1 MSKSFEELGVQPVL
15 VKALAAQQ
23 LQIPTQI
30 QEQMIPQVLAGENV
44 LARSATGTGK
54 TLAYLLPLL
63 QRIDSEKKEVQAVI
77 LAPTYELAM
86 QIYRVLGAL
95 VQEAALDVKAVSLIG
110 GAALARQIEALKKK
124 PQIVVGSAGRVLELL
139 RKHKLS
145 LTSVRTLVLD
155 EVDRLLDE
163 QNAPT
168 VEIVMKEVPAQR
180 QLLMVS
186 ATLPARTQKVIE
198 RLEKKVNLLEAAS
211 EVKLPEQLVHCY
223 VKMEHREKLDGLRK
237 VLHALDVKR
246 ALLFVEQQGRLE
258 TVLEKLQHHGLKVA
272 GLRKDAGKQERKEAL
287 EAISKG
293 KISLLV
299 ATDLAAR
306 GLDIPGVTHVIN
318 LDFPDEPQTYLHRA
332 GRTGR
337 AGQEGMVVSLVTQG
351 EVARLERCRRS
362 LKVDLQEYILS
373 KGRFLQLQALRQQ
386 AQVKRSKPAKPV
398 KK

>member
-63 QRIDSEKKEVQAVI
+63 QRIDPGKKEVQAVI

-110 GAALARQIEALKKK
+110 GAALTRQIEALKKK

>member
-15 VKALAAQQ
+15 VQALAAQQ
-23 LQIPTQI
+23 LQVPTQI
-30 QEQMIPQVLAGENV
+30 QEEMIPRVLAGENV
-44 LARSATGTGK
+44 AARSATGTGK

-63 QRIDSEKKEVQAVI
+63 QRIDPEKKEVQAVI

-95 VQEAALDVKAVSLIG
+95 AQEAALDVKAASLIG
-110 GAALARQIEALKKK
+110 GAALTRQIDALKKK
-124 PQIVVGSAGRVLELL
+124 PQIVVGSAGRILELL
-139 RKHKLS
+139 RKRKLS
-145 LTSVRTLVLD
+145 LNSVHTLVLD

-168 VEIVMKEVPAQR
+168 VEIVVKEIPAQR

-198 RLEKKVNLLEAAS
+198 RLEKTVNLIEAAA

-223 VKMEHREKLDGLRK
+223 VKVEHREKLDELRK

-258 TVLEKLQHHGLKVA
+258 MVLEKLQHHGVKVA

-337 AGQEGMVVSLVTQG
+337 AGQEGMVISLVTPG
-351 EVARLERCRRS
+351 EVTRLERCRRS
-362 LKVDLQEYILS
+362 LQADMQEYFLN
-373 KGRFLQLQALRQQ
+373 KGRFLKRQARKQEP
-386 AQVKRSKPAKPV
+386 VKRSKPVKPV

>member
-30 QEQMIPQVLAGENV
+30 QEEMIPRVLAGENV
-44 LARSATGTGK
+44 AARSATGTGK

-63 QRIDSEKKEVQAVI
+63 QRIDPGKKEIQAVI

-95 VQEAALDVKAVSLIG
+95 AKEAALDVTAASLIG
-110 GAALARQIEALKKK
+110 GAALTRQIDALKKK

-139 RKHKLS
+139 RKRKLS

-163 QNAPT
+163 QNSPT
-168 VEIVMKEVPAQR
+168 VELVIKEVPAQR

-186 ATLPARTQKVIE
+186 ATLPVRAQKVIE
-198 RLEKKVNLLEAAS
+198 RLEKTVNLIEAAA

-223 VKMEHREKLDGLRK
+223 VKVEHREKLDELRK

-258 TVLEKLQHHGLKVA
+258 MVLEKLQHHGVKVA

-337 AGQEGMVVSLVTQG
+337 AGQEGMVISLVTPG
-351 EVARLERCRRS
+351 EVTRLERCRRS
-362 LKVDLQEYILS
+362 LQADMQEYFLN
-373 KGRFLQLQALRQQ
+373 KGRFLKRQARKQEP
-386 AQVKRSKPAKPV
+386 VKRSKPVKLV

>member
-63 QRIDSEKKEVQAVI
+63 QRIDPGKKEVQAVI

-110 GAALARQIEALKKK
+110 GAALTRQIDALKKK
-124 PQIVVGSAGRVLELL
+124 PQIVVGSAGRILELL
-139 RKHKLS
+139 RKRKLA
-145 LTSVRTLVLD
+145 LNNVHTLVLD

>member
-15 VKALAAQQ
+15 VQALAAQQ
-23 LQIPTQI
+23 LQVPTQI
-30 QEQMIPQVLAGENV
+30 QEEMIPRLLAGENV
-44 LARSATGTGK
+44 AARSATGTGK

-63 QRIDSEKKEVQAVI
+63 QRIDPEKKEVQAVI

-95 VQEAALDVKAVSLIG
+95 AQEAALDVKAASLIG
-110 GAALARQIEALKKK
+110 GAALTRQIDALKKK
-124 PQIVVGSAGRVLELL
+124 PQIVVGSAGRILELL
-139 RKHKLS
+139 RKRKLS
-145 LTSVRTLVLD
+145 LNSVHTLVLD

-168 VEIVMKEVPAQR
+168 VEIVVKEIPAQR

-198 RLEKKVNLLEAAS
+198 RLEKKVNWIEAAAD
-211 EVKLPEQLVHCY
+211 VKLPEQLVHCY
-223 VKMEHREKLDGLRK
+223 VKVEHREKLDELRK

-258 TVLEKLQHHGLKVA
+258 MVLEKLQHHGVKVA

>member
-63 QRIDSEKKEVQAVI
+63 QRIDPGKKEVQAVI

-110 GAALARQIEALKKK
+110 GAALTRQIEALKKK

-186 ATLPARTQKVIE
+186 ATLPARTQ
-198 RLEKKVNLLEAAS
+198 
-211 EVKLPEQLVHCY
+211 
-223 VKMEHREKLDGLRK
+223 
-237 VLHALDVKR
+237 
-246 ALLFVEQQGRLE
+246 
-258 TVLEKLQHHGLKVA
+258 
-272 GLRKDAGKQERKEAL
+272 
-287 EAISKG
+287 
-293 KISLLV
+293 
-299 ATDLAAR
+299 
-306 GLDIPGVTHVIN
+306 
-318 LDFPDEPQTYLHRA
+318 
-332 GRTGR
+332 
-337 AGQEGMVVSLVTQG
+337 
-351 EVARLERCRRS
+351 
-362 LKVDLQEYILS
+362 
-373 KGRFLQLQALRQQ
+373 
-386 AQVKRSKPAKPV
+386 
-398 KK
+398 

>member
-1 MSKSFEELGVQPVL
+1 MSKSFEELGVQPQL

-23 LQIPTQI
+23 LQVPTQI
-30 QEQMIPQVLAGENV
+30 QEKMIPQVLTGENV

-63 QRIDSEKKEVQAVI
+63 QRIDPGKKEVQAVI

-110 GAALARQIEALKKK
+110 GAALTRQIEALKKK

-237 VLHALDVKR
+237 VLHALDIKR

-272 GLRKDAGKQERKEAL
+272 GLRKDAGKQERKEAF

>member
-110 GAALARQIEALKKK
+110 GAALTRQIEALKKK

>member
-63 QRIDSEKKEVQAVI
+63 QRIDPGKKEVQAVI

-110 GAALARQIEALKKK
+110 GAALTRQIEALKKK

-337 AGQEGMVVSLVTQG
+337 AGQEGMVISLVTSG
-351 EVARLERCRRS
+351 EMARLERCRRS
-362 LKVDLQEYILS
+362 LQADLQEYFLN
-373 KGRFLQLQALRQQ
+373 KGRFLQRQARKQEP
-386 AQVKRSKPAKPV
+386 VKRSKPAKPV

>member
-86 QIYRVLGAL
+86 QIYRVLGAV

-110 GAALARQIEALKKK
+110 GAALTRQIEALKKK

>member
-63 QRIDSEKKEVQAVI
+63 QRIDPGKKEVQAVI

-110 GAALARQIEALKKK
+110 GAALTRQIEALKKK

-211 EVKLPEQLVHCY
+211 EVKLPEQLIHCY